1 MKPVLPKSNGSGE
14 EREQTEGEAWMACPC
29 YNCFCHC
36 NCCYS
41 CCNLSNEHEGEAE
54 RLLHNL
60 LLAPNQFQHLQ
71 TSDHAVAAAG
81 IAAAGVAAAG
91 VAAAAGIAAAGV
103 AAASV
108 AAAGFASAAVAAAA
122 AGVAAAAAAVAAAG
136 IAVAADLQ
144 AVRSLV

>member
-81 IAAAGVAAAG
+81 IAAAGVAAA
-91 VAAAAGIAAAGV
+91 
-103 AAASV
+103 SV